1 MMWWWDNGGWGLGHW
16 IGMGFMGIFWIAV
29 IIGIILLIRH
39 GASRPGNQGQQAP
52 PTQGQAPGPQ
62 APAQPNSQ
70 ALRIL
75 EERYARG
82 EIDRKEFL
90 ERKADLGG

>member
-1 MMWWWDNGGWGLGHW
+1 MMWWWDGGDWGVGRW
-16 IGMGFMGIFWIAV
+16 IGMGFMAVFWIAV
-29 IIGIILLIRH
+29 IVGVVLLIRH
-39 GASRPGNQGQQAP
+39 AASRPGAYGP
-52 PTQGQAPGPQ
+52 PPPPSGGQAPGPQ
-62 APAQPNSQ
+62 APSQANSE

-90 ERKADLGG
+90 QRKADLGG

>member
-16 IGMGFMGIFWIAV
+16 IGVGFMGLFWIAV
-29 IIGIILLIRH
+29 IVGIILLIRH
-39 GASRPGNQGQQAP
+39 AASRPGTYGPPPPQTGQ
-52 PTQGQAPGPQ
+52 QAPGPQ
-62 APAQPNSQ
+62 SPSQ
-70 ALRIL
+70 ASSEALRIL

>member
-1 MMWWWDNGGWGLGHW
+1 MMWWWDNGGWGVGHW
-16 IGMGFMGIFWIAV
+16 IGMGFMGIFWVAV
-29 IIGIILLIRH
+29 IVGVILLIRH
-39 GASRPGNQGQQAP
+39 AASRPGAYGSQPPSTGQ
-52 PTQGQAPGPQ
+52 QAPGPQ
-62 APAQPNSQ
+62 PPSQTNSE

-90 ERKADLGG
+90 ERKADLTA